1 MTKREILQNINI
13 ERTRQDEKWGF
24 PQINSLPEW
33 GIILG
38 EEVGEAMKEMNEI
51 RFRDKDYENRIAE
64 LIQLAAV
71 AVAIIEHIT
80 TEEPI

>member
-1 MTKREILQNINI
+1 MIRREIWQNINI

-24 PQINSLPEW
+24 PQINTLPEW

-38 EEVGEAMKEMNEI
+38 EEFGEATTEINEI
-51 RFRDKDYENRIAE
+51 HFRNKDINQLITE
-64 LIQLAAV
+64 LTQVAAV

-80 TEEPI
+80 SEESK